1 MLLPI
6 SVLRNS
12 ITSFLQ
18 KLKVGGAAWVIM
30 RQWLTNWLCDSIEFN
45 PPAYPRRLSSL
56 CCVLMLICCQWS
68 HHSSL
73 LPWLPGS
80 GENRKPWPVT
90 TGSLP
95 GQSSSLGQLTSPD
108 ASLIGHRPWL
118 PPINSSIPRHP
129 GIFQLISVNSTL
141 ASVLTSVLGLLVS
154 PSLAS
159 N

>member
-30 RQWLTNWLCDSIEFN
+30 RQWL
-45 PPAYPRRLSSL
+45 RLIDCVTLSSLIPSHIPGDSL

-68 HHSSL
+68 HHRSL
-73 LPWLPGS
+73 LPRLPGS

-90 TGSLP
+90 TGASA
-95 GQSSSLGQLTSPD
+95 QSSSLGQLTSPD

-141 ASVLTSVLGLLVS
+141 ASILTSVLGLPVS